1 MNGITKDNKTNY
13 HLFLKKKKREKD
25 SGREKAGET
34 ALCLFP
40 VMQFVSGEFRS
51 ACRRGDWIKPVCH
64 YLQFKYGHTFLLLQ
78 SVRQLPF

>member
-13 HLFLKKKKREKD
+13 LLFLKKKKREKD

-40 VMQFVSGEFRS
+40 VMQFVSG
-51 ACRRGDWIKPVCH
+51 
-64 YLQFKYGHTFLLLQ
+64 
-78 SVRQLPF
+78 